1 MPAALLFD
9 LDGTLIHS
17 DPIHVEVFG
26 DLYRERGRPFEP
38 ADYYRHIHGREN
50 VAIFSEVFP
59 DEDPHALSDEKE
71 ARFRDRLA
79 RVAAPTMPGADAL
92 MQRAKAAGWGIA
104 IVTNAPRDNAIAMLA
119 ATGLA
124 GHVAEIVIGGELPR
138 AKPDPLPYQ
147 EAMRRLG
154 VTPDRALAFEDSPSG
169 ARAARG
175 SGAYTVGIR
184 SSLDDHALRQ
194 AGAHMTLTDFT
205 DPALE
210 PALARLTDDTGAPT
224 P

>member
-26 DLYRERGRPFEP
+26 DLYRERGRPFEA

-50 VAIFSEVFP
+50 VAIFSEAFP

-79 RVAAPTMPGADAL
+79 RIEAPIMPGAAAL
-92 MQRAKAAGWGIA
+92 MTRATAAGWSIA
-104 IVTNAPRDNAIAMLA
+104 IVTNAPRDNAHAMLSA
-119 ATGLA
+119 LGLSDHA
-124 GHVAEIVIGGELPR
+124 QELVIGGECAR

-175 SGAYTVGIR
+175 SGAYTIGIR

-194 AGAHMTLTDFT
+194 AGAHLTLEDFT

-210 PALARLTDDTGAPT
+210 PALARLTDETGAYPT
-224 P
+224 